1 VGITSSQALKE
12 EQTMAKT
19 SSKAPKIGYV
29 GVRFESKQELLDAC
43 LAYFYR
49 AYEFDGND
57 IIVECYDHRELLPMI
72 EHSKSLSGA
81 IWAIREKTGA
91 KIQADYREDIM
102 GA

>member
-29 GVRFESKQELLDAC
+29 GVRFESTEELLDAC
-43 LAYFYR
+43 LAYFHR

-57 IIVECYDHRELLPMI
+57 IVVECWDRKDLLPMVKT
-72 EHSKSLSGA
+72 SKSLSGA
-81 IWAIREKTGA
+81 IWAIRQGTGA
-91 KIQADYREDIM
+91 SIQADYREDIM